1 MKCFGRIK
9 HSNTT
14 KLQNDM
20 QKIPY
25 SPSSRTAKKHVSGAL
40 SSTGLQPGQILLNRA
55 FQASRSVWNSL
66 IHLQKLQRFNCPPRL
81 LMVSSEERRKGLI
94 SHSWIFKSN
103 LHFIQRRCGEV
114 EVQLSPYESHEVQLS
129 IIAHRGW
136 HRKLPLNLTFHVSMD
151 FAYGFMII
159 VMVPSGLVPSPASA
173 CQGQLYS
180 QKFHSE
186 THPLSAYVRLSLLPS
201 TATANCR
208 FLTLKS

>member
-25 SPSSRTAKKHVSGAL
+25 SPSSTTAKKARFWGAVL
-40 SSTGLQPGQILLNRA
+40 YRTTTWANTPEQGIPSKPKCLEFTHSLAEASTLQLPTASPHGVIWRTKKRVDKPLLN
-55 FQASRSVWNSL
+55 FQVKSSFHSAPLWRSGGATQS
-66 IHLQKLQRFNCPPRL
+66 
-81 LMVSSEERRKGLI
+81 
-94 SHSWIFKSN
+94 
-103 LHFIQRRCGEV
+103 
-114 EVQLSPYESHEVQLS
+114 YESHEVQLS

-159 VMVPSGLVPSPASA
+159 VVVPSGLVPSPASA

-180 QKFHSE
+180 QKLHSE